1 MVQARI
7 PEKRKPSYNHQRDE
21 EILGEGK
28 RRGRTMSI
36 KNDEMGNQDKS
47 AAEEGTFAAAQGEI
61 AANLPE
67 TTKPAARIMIRV
79 PARHNPR
86 LQRVI
91 DRVNADVELYTLWQV
106 INVRTVQRLGMSD
119 HGPVHVQVVTNIAL
133 KILRLLGER
142 GIQPNMVRDHNLTFE
157 DAEVVVVLASLL
169 HDLGMSIH
177 RTDHEQY
184 SLFLARPKIGELLEG
199 IYEVSTQVI
208 LTSEILHA
216 IISHRTGGHPLTL
229 EAGVVRVADALD
241 MAEGRSRIP
250 FQAGH
255 IDIHSVSAL
264 AIERVSI
271 EEGKEKAIRIVVS
284 MNNAAGIFQVDE
296 LLKDK
301 LEGSGLESYIEVEA
315 STGGEADKK
324 LIKTFRI

>member
-1 MVQARI
+1 MKMSARNDEI
-7 PEKRKPSYNHQRDE
+7 GNKDKTERDE
-21 EILGEGK
+21 
-28 RRGRTMSI
+28 
-36 KNDEMGNQDKS
+36 
-47 AAEEGTFAAAQGEI
+47 GTPVTTAQGVSV
-61 AANLPE
+61 ANAPE
-67 TTKPAARIMIRV
+67 MAKPPERIMIRV

-86 LQRVI
+86 LQQVI

-106 INVRTVQRLGMSD
+106 VNINAVQRLGMSD
-119 HGPVHVQVVTNIAL
+119 HGPVHVQIVTNIGL
-133 KILRLLGER
+133 KLLRLLGER
-142 GIQPNMVRDHNLTFE
+142 GVQPNIVADHNLSPE

-177 RTDHEQY
+177 RMDHEQY

-199 IYEVSTQVI
+199 LYEIPPQTI

-216 IISHRTGGHPLTL
+216 IISHRAGGRPLTL

-241 MAEGRSRIP
+241 MAEGRTRIP
-250 FQAGH
+250 FQAGQVN
-255 IDIHSVSAL
+255 IHSVSAL

-271 EEGKEKAIRIVVS
+271 EAGKDKPIRISVR

-296 LLKDK
+296 LLKEK
-301 LEGSGLESYIEVEA
+301 LEDSGLERYIEVEA
-315 STGGEADKK
+315 STEGEADKK